1 MRIVFVGAFVSKR
14 WIEIVGRRFMR
25 LVSRWSV
32 VAVLACGTLAA
43 QGPKTITVGAA
54 GADFTTIQ
62 AAVTAA
68 PEAGA
73 VIKIQPGVY
82 REVVHVDK
90 PQIEFRGEGD
100 DWTKV

>member
-43 QGPKTITVGAA
+43 QGPKTITDGPT

-62 AAVTAA
+62 AAVNAA
-68 PEAGA
+68 PDTGA
-73 VIKIQPGVY
+73 VIRIRPGVY

-90 PQIEFRGEGD
+90 PKIQLRGDKG
-100 DWTKV
+100 

>member
-1 MRIVFVGAFVSKR
+1 MRIVFVGAFVQRSIGIGSKR
-14 WIEIVGRRFMR
+14 VMKQ
-25 LVSRWSV
+25 VSRWSAV
-32 VAVLACGTLAA
+32 VVIACGSLVA

-90 PQIEFRGEGD
+90 PQIQLRGQGD
-100 DWTKV
+100 DW